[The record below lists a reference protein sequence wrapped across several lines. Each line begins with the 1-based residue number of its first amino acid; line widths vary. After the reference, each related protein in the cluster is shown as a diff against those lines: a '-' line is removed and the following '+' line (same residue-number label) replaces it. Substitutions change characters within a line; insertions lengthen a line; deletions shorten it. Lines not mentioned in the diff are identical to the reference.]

1 MTNITRNWELWLL
14 MLTLAIFIALSV
26 VGRYLPLPQTPMM
39 TQDELM
45 PQIPEIVPW
54 REQPLPF
61 IQPDISEETHT
72 PFAVTF
78 HFPVV
83 QTKKVVPAVENV
95 MVATHA
101 PETTQEA
108 PPPPPPTRT
117 VQITY
122 NGIYT
127 GILGTTVAML
137 ELSDNFGWHS
147 KENPKVGES
156 LLGILTVQEITREDV
171 VIKANDGR
179 RWTVKR
185 RGNMEINIPK

>member
-14 MLTLAIFIALSV
+14 MLTLAIFIALSA
-26 VGRYLPLPQTPMM
+26 VGRYLPLPQTPLM

-61 IQPDISEETHT
+61 IQPDISEETQT

-83 QTKKVVPAVENV
+83 KPKMREVPV
-95 MVATHA
+95 VATTATA
-101 PETTQEA
+101 PAPAEKPEA
-108 PPPPPPTRT
+108 PPPPTRT

-122 NGIYT
+122 NGLYT

-137 ELSDNFGWHS
+137 ELNDNFGWHS

-156 LLGILTVQEITREDV
+156 ILGFLTVQEITREEV
-171 VIKANDGR
+171 VIKASDGR

-185 RGNMEINIPK
+185 RDKMEVNVQK